1 MKKRIA
7 KQLFC
12 FTYFFGFTT
21 LLLSRTAFAYLDPAT
36 TSYLIQVVAGVFIAG
51 GVAVGIFWKKISFF
65 FKKRKMQALEKK
77 LTREAAKRE
86 QGK

>member
-51 GVAVGIFWKKISFF
+51 PLAAIMSTVDSMLLLASAAITQSEKHKKSSQISHS
-65 FKKRKMQALEKK
+65 
-77 LTREAAKRE
+77 
-86 QGK
+86 